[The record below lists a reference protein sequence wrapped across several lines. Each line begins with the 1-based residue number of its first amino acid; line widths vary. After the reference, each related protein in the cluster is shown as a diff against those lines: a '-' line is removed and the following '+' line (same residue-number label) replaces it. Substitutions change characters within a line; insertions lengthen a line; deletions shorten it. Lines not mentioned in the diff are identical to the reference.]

1 MKKIVLA
8 ISIALMFAG
17 TNGFAQGKYGADSAE
32 CVKHLSY
39 YREYYKQKNYADA
52 YPNWVNAYKYCPPT
66 ATENLL
72 INGSTLMN
80 MQIQKTT
87 GAERSEA
94 IKTLLQLQDDRAS
107 FYPKSAV
114 KALNNKADYIVNYL
128 QDDPE
133 TSHRMLT
140 EIINANGSQCS
151 PRVLEGEMHAI
162 LTLFQDGKVSAEDV
176 MNFYSLATSLFD
188 QMDPNADKLAESR
201 ANVQGLFLNSKV
213 ADCEQLQA
221 LFTPRLAE
229 DPENLSLIK
238 TIVSMLNAAENCAG
252 NELYLKAVTSLYKME
267 PSHSSAYALYLM
279 NMARGNSSDASKYL
293 EEAASSEEAP
303 EAQRADYNLE
313 LAALALKNGSVS
325 RAVGLAN
332 KVISL
337 APSKAGQAYLI
348 IAKAW
353 AAARCGGDEIHA
365 VAHFWVAA
373 DYANKA
379 KAADPSLA
387 GEAGRLI
394 GRYSAYYPK
403 ASDAF
408 MYDLTNGSSYTV
420 NCSGMSA
427 TTTARFN
434 K

>member
-17 TNGFAQGKYGADSAE
+17 TDAFAQGRYGADSAE

-52 YPNWVNAYKYCPPT
+52 LPNWMNAYKVCPPT
-66 ATENLL
+66 ATENLF

-87 GAERSEA
+87 GEERAEAVR
-94 IKTLLQLQDDRAS
+94 TLLKLQDERAAY
-107 FYPKSAV
+107 YPKNAA
-114 KALNNKADYIVNYL
+114 KALNNKAEYIVNYL
-128 QDDPE
+128 QEDPE
-133 TSHRMLT
+133 SSHRMLS
-140 EIINANGSQCS
+140 EIIEANGSLCS

-162 LTLFQDGKVSAEDV
+162 LSLFQEGKTSAEEV
-176 MNFYSLATSLFD
+176 MNYYSKAMTLFD
-188 QMDPNADKLAESR
+188 QISPDADKYAESKG
-201 ANVQGLFLNSKV
+201 NLQGLFLNSKV
-213 ADCEQLQA
+213 ADCDQLQA
-221 LFTPRLAE
+221 LFTPRLAAE
-229 DPENLSLIK
+229 PENLSLIK

-252 NELYLKAVTSLYKME
+252 NDLYLKAVTSLYNME
-267 PSHSSAYALYLM
+267 PSYSSAYALYLM
-279 NMARGNSSDASKYL
+279 NMARDNESEAEKYL
-293 EEAASSEEAP
+293 EEAASSEDAP
-303 EAQRADYNLE
+303 VAQKADYNLE
-313 LAALALKNGSVS
+313 YAGLALKNGSVS
-325 RAVGLAN
+325 KAVSLAN
-332 KVISL
+332 KVVSF
-337 APSKAGQAYLI
+337 APEKAGQAYLV
-348 IAKAW
+348 IARAW
-353 AAARCGGDEIHA
+353 AAAKCGGDEINA

-373 DYANKA
+373 DYASKA

-387 GEAGRLI
+387 EDANKLI
-394 GRYSAYYPK
+394 SRYSVYYPT
-403 ASDAF
+403 AAEAF